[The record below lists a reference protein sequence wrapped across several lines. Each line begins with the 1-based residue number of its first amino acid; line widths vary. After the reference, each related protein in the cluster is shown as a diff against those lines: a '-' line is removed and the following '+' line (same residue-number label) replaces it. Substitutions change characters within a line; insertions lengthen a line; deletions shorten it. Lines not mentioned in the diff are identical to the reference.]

1 MKPKELGALL
11 LLGALWGASF
21 IFIRIAAPVLGP
33 IWLID
38 LRVWIAGIVLL
49 IYALIVRKLPDFK
62 KEWKYYLMLGLLNA
76 AIPFSLIAY
85 SAVHLNASL
94 TAILNA
100 TTPLFT
106 AIVARIWLK
115 EYLSVRKVIGILIG
129 LVGVCIL
136 MGWSSVPF
144 TLEVWLSIGASL
156 TAALFYGIGSVY
168 TKLTFTNT
176 PALSLSIGQQL
187 AAGIILIPL
196 SVVTVPTATISL
208 TVMIAVLG
216 LAVLC
221 TAIGYLLYFYLVE
234 HVGPTKTVSVT
245 FLVPLF
251 GIFWGI
257 LLLNEHITL
266 GTIVGLIVIF
276 IGVILMNGVQKTKK
290 IRV

>member
-49 IYALIVRKLPDFK
+49 IYAFIVRKLPDFK

-196 SVVTVPTATISL
+196 SVVTVPTVTISL

>member
-11 LLGALWGASF
+11 LLGSLWGASF

>member
-38 LRVWIAGIVLL
+38 LRVWIAGTVLL

-290 IRV
+290 IRI

>member
-276 IGVILMNGVQKTKK
+276 IGVIVMNGVQKTKK

>member
-136 MGWSSVPF
+136 MGWSAVPF

>member
-1 MKPKELGALL
+1 M
-11 LLGALWGASF
+11 
-21 IFIRIAAPVLGP
+21 
-33 IWLID
+33 
-38 LRVWIAGIVLL
+38 
-49 IYALIVRKLPDFK
+49 
-62 KEWKYYLMLGLLNA
+62 
-76 AIPFSLIAY
+76 
-85 SAVHLNASL
+85 
-94 TAILNA
+94 
-100 TTPLFT
+100 
-106 AIVARIWLK
+106 
-115 EYLSVRKVIGILIG
+115 IGILIG

-168 TKLTFTNT
+168 TKLTFTST

-266 GTIVGLIVIF
+266 GMIVGLIVIF

>member
-276 IGVILMNGVQKTKK
+276 MGVILMNGVQKTKK

>member
-49 IYALIVRKLPDFK
+49 IYAFIVRKLPDFK